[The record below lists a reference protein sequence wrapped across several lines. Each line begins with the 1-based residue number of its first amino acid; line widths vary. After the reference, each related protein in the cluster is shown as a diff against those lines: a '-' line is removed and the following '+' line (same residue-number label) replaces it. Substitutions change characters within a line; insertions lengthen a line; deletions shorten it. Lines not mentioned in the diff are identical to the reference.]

1 MSPHRDAF
9 VFRLGQRE
17 DLPAIVRLL
26 ADDILGAERERVE
39 TPLPARYEA
48 AYQAI
53 AADPNNE
60 LVVAC
65 LDGEVV
71 GVLQLTFIPSL
82 SYEGSWRALIEGV
95 RVASHLRSQGVGRH
109 LFEWAIAR
117 ARERDARWLQLTTD
131 KRRTD
136 ALRFYQRL
144 GFSASHEGMKLFL
157 PTRLSSAE
165 KDSAA

>member
-1 MSPHRDAF
+1 MRPFVLSYRNLTDA
-9 VFRLGQRE
+9 LWT
-17 DLPAIVRLL
+17 RLL
-26 ADDILGAERERVE
+26 
-39 TPLPARYEA
+39 
-48 AYQAI
+48 
-53 AADPNNE
+53 E
-60 LVVAC
+60 LSV
-65 LDGEVV
+65 
-71 GVLQLTFIPSL
+71 T
-82 SYEGSWRALIEGV
+82 
-95 RVASHLRSQGVGRH
+95 HLRSQGVGRH